1 MRPKAAQSAS
11 LHTMVVSFLAA
22 EQTLT
27 SEQQDAAQLLII

>member
-11 LHTMVVSFLAA
+11 LHAMVSLFLPD

-27 SEQQDAAQLLII
+27 SEQQDAAEQTI